1 MNRLNRKLFIGV
13 MFMFLVAASMWFAA
27 PTFASM
33 TQRMEWPAAAKVNGV
48 YTERGTLIFEK
59 RDINTNDIINTPG
72 FAVIIFPNPYT
83 LVPGSSLI
91 VVDNVVVDGNYDHD
105 SSYGYIKLLNVIAY
119 SYTWKEY
126 SGPDGYLIDPNSYS
140 IDVQSGK
147 TATAVSKDTPVERV
161 PGSSSTGTWIMIGI
175 FATLIIGLIW
185 WRGRRSGFAFSGRHD
200 S

>member
-1 MNRLNRKLFIGV
+1 MNQLNRKLLLGV
-13 MFMFLVAASMWFAA
+13 VFVFVVAVSMWFAA

-33 TQRMEWPAAAKVNGV
+33 TQRMEWPAAAKANGV

-72 FAVIIFPNPYT
+72 FAVIIYPNPYT

-126 SGPDGYLIDPNSYS
+126 SAPDGYIVDPATYP
-140 IDVQSGK
+140 IDVISGK
-147 TATAVSKDTPVERV
+147 TATAVSKDTPIERV
-161 PGSSSTGTWIMIGI
+161 PASSNIGMWIMIGT
-175 FATLIIGLIW
+175 FATLISGLIL
-185 WRGRRSGFAFSGRHD
+185 WRSRRTQILPR
-200 S
+200 